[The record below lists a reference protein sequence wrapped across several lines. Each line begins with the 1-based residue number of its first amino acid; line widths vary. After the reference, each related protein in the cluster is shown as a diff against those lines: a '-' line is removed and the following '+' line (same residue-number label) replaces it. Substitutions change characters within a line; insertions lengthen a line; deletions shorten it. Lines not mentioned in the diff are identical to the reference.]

1 MSVMDQE
8 ERNRTEKGIRIGRGA
23 PGGKKRKEFGGGG
36 RRNLSLVGRFVSL
49 GSPGQP

>member
-36 RRNLSLVGRFVSL
+36 RNLSLVGRFVSL

>member
-36 RRNLSLVGRFVSL
+36 EKKFVFGWPVRL
-49 GSPGQP
+49 TR

>member
-8 ERNRTEKGIRIGRGA
+8 ERNRTEKGIRIDRGA

-36 RRNLSLVGRFVSL
+36 GEEICLWLA
-49 GSPGQP
+49 GSSH

>member
-8 ERNRTEKGIRIGRGA
+8 ERNRTENGIRIGRGA
-23 PGGKKRKEFGGGG
+23 PGGKKREEFGE
-36 RRNLSLVGRFVSL
+36 RRNLSLVGWFVSL